1 MKGWPVNGGYKC
13 ELHTKKTRPFYFLL
27 LHLNRLL
34 RLHPLLPC
42 KTNSGLSH
50 SPLHLSRLLSKK
62 PERSKVG
69 KSEEAPRPH
78 HTTASSSRESL
89 AWWCWWLAGA
99 EPKSKSKY
107 NKGEIVRRLSWAQC
121 KCCTPLGKPS
131 LSAPAVGILC
141 LFATLTNVFCLFMAS
156 CGRQCLHTKD
166 TSDNGWL
173 YAHNSNIW
181 CFFC

>member
-1 MKGWPVNGGYKC
+1 MAVINVIYMYK
-13 ELHTKKTRPFYFLL
+13 EDQRPYYLLL

-34 RLHPLLPC
+34 RLHPLLPW
-42 KTNSGLSH
+42 TRFLV
-50 SPLHLSRLLSKK
+50 LHNLLSISAACRAKNLSGPKLERVKK
-62 PERSKVG
+62 LLV
-69 KSEEAPRPH
+69 
-78 HTTASSSRESL
+78 HTGRESL

-141 LFATLTNVFCLFMAS
+141 LFAASTNVF
-156 CGRQCLHTKD
+156 
-166 TSDNGWL
+166 
-173 YAHNSNIW
+173 
-181 CFFC
+181 